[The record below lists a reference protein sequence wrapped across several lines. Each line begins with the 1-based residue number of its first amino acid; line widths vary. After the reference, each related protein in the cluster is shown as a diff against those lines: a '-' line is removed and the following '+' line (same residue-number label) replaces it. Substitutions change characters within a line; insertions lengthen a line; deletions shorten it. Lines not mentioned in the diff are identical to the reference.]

1 MNKEKEKQNKR
12 FLVPSIVVE
21 TIKKD
26 KSFFGFSENRL
37 CNEI

>member
-12 FLVPSIVVE
+12 FLVPSIVIE

-26 KSFFGFSENRL
+26 KKTNM
-37 CNEI
+37 